1 MSDTTLTD
9 ISKALGFNE
18 SNARSTESYFGTVEA
33 IIPRVISGQTTYYYS
48 VIFDGNST
56 PTECARLVGADV
68 GDRVLVSVLQNGHA
82 VVTSRIDGDLDAL
95 DAKRIA
101 SKNLIYD
108 HTYEYSVH
116 ESTESNPSEDGEI
129 SYDVTFTAHL
139 YRAGIDIA
147 ATDEIDPNDFK
158 WYYKTEETFLDP
170 EAVDGL
176 IYLGSGRIITIENVT
191 QMIGYGLHV
200 IGRYETLETSDLED
214 IDYNALTDI
223 DDNTLQAD
231 TPVGSGDRIRV
242 RDLEVIT
249 SLYSTDSFL
258 VVTESGEKLIT
269 KSNLSDAVD
278 KTYVHTQNVVSD
290 IWTIT
295 HNLNKHPS
303 VTVVDSAESVVEG
316 DIQYVD
322 NNSVVLT
329 FSGAFSGK
337 AYFN

>member
-1 MSDTTLTD
+1 MADVTLTD
-9 ISKALGFNE
+9 ISSALGFDE
-18 SNARSTESYFGTVEA
+18 KKSKTTESYFGTVRD
-33 IIPRVISGQTTYYYS
+33 IDYKLVDGKKTYYYM
-48 VIFDGNST
+48 VQIDGAENQV
-56 PTECARLVGADV
+56 ECSRLVGADV
-68 GDRVLVSVLQNGHA
+68 DDRVLVSVLRNGHA
-82 VVTSRIDGDLDAL
+82 VVTNRIDGDLDAQ

-101 SKNLIYD
+101 GKSLIYD
-108 HTYEYSVH
+108 HDYVYSV
-116 ESTESNPSEDGEI
+116 NEDDDTK
-129 SYDVTFTAHL
+129 YDVTFTAHL
-139 YRAGIDIA
+139 YKGGVDISNS
-147 ATDEIDPNDFK
+147 DEINPEDFK
-158 WYYKTEETFLDP
+158 WYYKTEETLGS
-170 EAVDGL
+170 AQSADGL
-176 IYLGSGRIITIENVT
+176 VYLGSGRVYKIINATNL
-191 QMIGYGLHV
+191 IGYGLHV

-231 TPVGSGDRIRV
+231 TPVGFGDRIRV

-290 IWTIT
+290 IWTVT
-295 HNLNKHPS
+295 HNLNKRPS